1 MALFDSLI
9 AELNKRFNLEGRTAA
24 LLSETLRAMTS
35 DKIGGLAG
43 FLDRFKQAGLGSL
56 AASWLGQ
63 GENEALQPAQL
74 EKAVGSSFI
83 EDIARRVGLGAS
95 SLAAPIAFAIPRIVD
110 MLTPSG
116 VVPTVLPAEVRS
128 LLGAAPAAA
137 APAKSASTRYWWIP
151 ALIALLAIA
160 AYFSWHTPNGKQV
173 TQPAVAPAPVAQ
185 APAKLSIT
193 NDNGQ
198 VRYGGTVADAQ
209 TRDSIIATLKQVFG
223 EGNILGSLS
232 IDPSTAPAA
241 WLAKLSAAL
250 ESLKIPG
257 VEAVFEGKNIF
268 VGGLP
273 DADLA
278 ALMDKL
284 KAIFGREFSFGSL
297 FDRASA
303 AIASARDRTLAAL
316 AGLKSG
322 FTGADLVQALNLA
335 IINFETGSANVA
347 ADGRAL
353 LQNVAASM
361 KAAPPNT
368 IIEIA
373 GHTDSTGDPAAN
385 QTLSEDRAGSVL
397 AILVEN
403 GVPPT
408 MLVAKGYGDT
418 KPVATNDTPDGR
430 FKNRRIEF
438 IVLQ

>member
-1 MALFDSLI
+1 MALFDTLI
-9 AELNKRFNLEGRTAA
+9 AEVSKRFNLEGRAAA
-24 LLSETLRAMTS
+24 LVSETLRAMTN

-43 FLDRFKQAGLGSL
+43 FLDRLKQAGLGGL
-56 AASWLGQ
+56 VASWLGQ
-63 GENEALQPAQL
+63 GESEALQPAQL
-74 EKAVGSSFI
+74 ERAVGAGFI
-83 EDIARRVGLGAS
+83 DDIARRLGLSAAA
-95 SLAAPIAFAIPRIVD
+95 LAAPIAFIVPRIVD
-110 MLTPSG
+110 LLTPSG
-116 VVPTVLPAEVRS
+116 VVPSVLPAEVRS
-128 LLGAAPAAA
+128 LLGAAPPTA
-137 APAKSASTRYWWIP
+137 APAKSATTRYWWIP

-160 AYFSWHTPNGKQV
+160 GYLSWHAPNGKQATPSV
-173 TQPAVAPAPVAQ
+173 VAPAPVAQ

-193 NDNGQ
+193 NSNGQ
-198 VRYGGTVADAQ
+198 IHYGGTVADAQ
-209 TRDSIIATLKQVFG
+209 TRDTVVATLKQVFG
-223 EGNILGSLS
+223 DGNVLGSLS
-232 IDPSTAPAA
+232 IDPNTGPAA
-241 WLAKLSAAL
+241 WLAKLTAAL

-257 VEAVFEGKNIF
+257 VEAVFEGKTIF

-278 ALMDKL
+278 ALIEKL
-284 KAIFGREFSFGSL
+284 KSIFGSEFSFGSL
-297 FDRASA
+297 FDRAAA

-322 FTGADLVQALNLA
+322 FTGGDLVKALNLA

-353 LQNVAASM
+353 LQTVAASM

-368 IIEIA
+368 IIEIS

-385 QTLSEDRAGSVL
+385 QKLSEDRAGAVL

-418 KPVATNDTPDGR
+418 KPIAGNDTPDGR

-438 IVLQ
+438 VVLQ